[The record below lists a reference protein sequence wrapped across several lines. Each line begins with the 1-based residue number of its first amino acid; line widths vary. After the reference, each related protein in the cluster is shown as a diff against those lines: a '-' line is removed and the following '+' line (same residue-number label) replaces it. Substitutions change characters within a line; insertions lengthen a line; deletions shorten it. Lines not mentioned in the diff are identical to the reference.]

1 MDIIKELQ
9 EIAEELKKDKDTF
22 ELYLRL
28 SLVIEEVDKCV
39 LFFR

>member
-1 MDIIKELQ
+1 MDIVKELE
-9 EIAEELKKDKDTF
+9 EIAEELKKNKDTF

-28 SLVIEEVDKCV
+28 SLVIEEVNKYV

>member
-1 MDIIKELQ
+1 MDIVKELK

-28 SLVIEEVDKCV
+28 SLVIEEVDKYV

>member
-1 MDIIKELQ
+1 MDIIKELE

-28 SLVIEEVDKCV
+28 SLVIEEVDKYV

>member
-1 MDIIKELQ
+1 MDIIKELE

-28 SLVIEEVDKCV
+28 SFVIEEVNKYG